1 MRPEPGLKGC
11 SCAHAQAEKSI
22 TGWANKRAKPWGG
35 EGHLMCMFVGT
46 CGVHCIQNME
56 RVTKVQFK
64 IADCTL
70 LNSLKIIFSDR
81 DL

>member
-1 MRPEPGLKGC
+1 
-11 SCAHAQAEKSI
+11 
-22 TGWANKRAKPWGG
+22 
-35 EGHLMCMFVGT
+35 MCMFVGT

-70 LNSLKIIFSDR
+70 LNSLKINFLKQRPLKKNQGLTDFCVQFQR
-81 DL
+81 LPGCPEAHM